1 MFIAGRVVVK
11 RYIFLFFR
19 FNDGQPKRPFRARRV
34 AQLPATGSVIEV
46 VETVAGCIWR
56 GARGDRQH
64 TERSRERETP
74 FSGADRKEA
83 VRDERRGG
91 EGGVRRWY
99 RVELTPEL
107 RLIKKKKF

>member
-64 TERSRERETP
+64 TERSNEREREKRP
-74 FSGADRKEA
+74 FLVRTGKRPFGMNEEEEKE
-83 VRDERRGG
+83 E
-91 EGGVRRWY
+91 
-99 RVELTPEL
+99 
-107 RLIKKKKF
+107 